1 MSDNYYNNQDS
12 SQRDPFASIDN
23 MQNANREVFN
33 TGMFDDYSGDQYKNY
48 NYATPTG
55 FEGIKTVAT
64 EKVVTKSFLFM
75 FVALVITAFA
85 SLTTSPLTA
94 IRMLTGGSFYILL
107 IAEIAIV
114 LASNAA
120 LKKNNV
126 VLGGILYT
134 VYSFLTGMTISV
146 IYVAYTSSSIAS
158 TFFLTAVMFGGMAV
172 FGLATKKDLTKIGS
186 ICMMG
191 LWGIILASVV
201 NMFFLKS
208 SGMELIVSIIGI
220 LIFTGLTAWDVQKI
234 KNMCEYSSI
243 ENENALAMMGA
254 FEIYLDFINLFLRL
268 LRIMGKRK

>member
-85 SLTTSPLTA
+85 SLTTSPMTA

-191 LWGIILASVV
+191 LWGIILASIV
-201 NMFFLKS
+201 NMFFLRS
-208 SGMELIVSIIGI
+208 SGFDLIVSIIGI

-234 KNMCEYSSI
+234 KNMCAYSSI

>member
-33 TGMFDDYSGDQYKNY
+33 TGMFEDYSNSQYSNY

-55 FEGIKTVAT
+55 YEGIKTIAT
-64 EKVVTKSFLFM
+64 ERVVTKSFLFM

-85 SLTTSPLTA
+85 SLTTSPMTA

-114 LASNAA
+114 LVSNAA

-201 NMFFLKS
+201 NVFFIKS
-208 SGMELIVSIIGI
+208 SGFDLIVSIIGI

-234 KNMCEYSSI
+234 KNMCAYSNV

>member
-33 TGMFDDYSGDQYKNY
+33 TGMFDDYSNSQYSNY

-55 FEGIKTVAT
+55 YEGIKTIAT
-64 EKVVTKSFLFM
+64 ERVVTKSFLFM

-85 SLTTSPLTA
+85 SLTTSALVA
-94 IRMLTGGSFYILL
+94 QNILSGGSAFLFVL
-107 IAEIAIV
+107 AELAIV
-114 LASNAA
+114 FASSAA
-120 LKKNNV
+120 LRKNNV

-134 VYSFLTGMTISV
+134 IYSFLTGMTFSLLFVLYNWGSV
-146 IYVAYTSSSIAS
+146 VSI
-158 TFFLTAVMFGGMAV
+158 FFLTAVMFGGMAV

-201 NMFFLKS
+201 NMVFLRS
-208 SGMELIVSIIGI
+208 SGLGLIENVIGI

-234 KNMCEYSSI
+234 KNMCAYSSI

-254 FEIYLDFINLFLRL
+254 FELYLDFINLFLRL
-268 LRIMGKRK
+268 LRLFGKRR